1 MRMSDALTA
10 RMHTLELDG
19 SSSTE
24 IVPTDMTNGPDDM
37 GMDDMGSEPEM
48 MTDPMGDMEM
58 ETPAQDEM
66 PGDSDMEDYAAV
78 MDNEPEVEESYSPG
92 DENEEGMVSNCCG
105 APIMDVYQGHGR
117 CSDCKEMA
125 SAEKVEE
132 SVNETFEPHMMYDP
146 KTGKSK
152 MTNTEAEHLKL
163 KDMGWSHDKPKKS
176 DIKEGTK
183 GCADCEWIK
192 DETDGDIDTCD
203 ECAAEKRKTNESGI
217 LYKAGKNKYGKE
229 GMKKIQSAA
238 GKGASAEEI
247 GRIKD
252 QHNKKK
258 KKKATEAVVEEVNT
272 SGDYANVFYDYKED
286 FYMVDVYKDGKKV
299 AEDDGYF
306 GANATGNPLIT
317 VFLKLVKQAGLEAEG
332 LRLVS
337 TGGDEPDE
345 NGVFKNG
352 KFNWNKSEGSEKDE
366 KTIRRALDKA
376 ETERGEKP
384 KKVSVKKAP
393 WEESVNEAKSS
404 ILDQLQSI
412 ADNKQAKSI
421 KFDDGSSKVDMFT
434 ASAITQVHA
443 KVNDDN
449 KAKIEKML
457 NTRSGLMKVAKVAM
471 GALKEGKLDEIL
483 PAVGA
488 VAGGVARAAAGAVGG
503 LARGAAAAAKHAPK
517 ISKAVKVGRNIKR
530 VGKAVGGVAG
540 GIGNAYNAAAK
551 SIQGEADETANRIMQ
566 SSTRAS
572 FSEYNEFYKEL
583 DKAAKSGKKAG
594 DTISV
599 GGKNI
604 KLKSNPKQMHQLTDS
619 DMNIIDSLAEKCK
632 SHRK

>member
-1 MRMSDALTA
+1 MKLSQLIENFVISNDEFEDYLNRATEQLMQELQSGKNPRDAVHELALTFADQHNKSYDAYTRMSDSLSA
-10 RMHTLELDG
+10 RMHTLELGG
-19 SSSTE
+19 STSTE
-24 IVPTDMTNGPDDM
+24 IAPTDMTNGPDDM

-132 SVNETFEPHMMYDP
+132 SVNE
-146 KTGKSK
+146 G
-152 MTNTEAEHLKL
+152 TN
-163 KDMGWSHDKPKKS
+163 
-176 DIKEGTK
+176 

-217 LYKAGKNKYGKE
+217 LYKE
-229 GMKKIQSAA
+229 
-238 GKGASAEEI
+238 
-247 GRIKD
+247 
-252 QHNKKK
+252 
-258 KKKATEAVVEEVNT
+258 TEAMVEESNT
-272 SGDYANVFYDYKED
+272 SGDYANVVYDYKED
-286 FYMVDVYKDGKKV
+286 FYMVDIYKDGKKV
-299 AEDDGYF
+299 AEDNGYF
-306 GANATGNPLIT
+306 GASATGNPLVT

-352 KFNWNKSEGSEKDE
+352 KFNWNKTEGSAEDE
-366 KTIRRALDKA
+366 KAIRRALDKA

-384 KKVSVKKAP
+384 KKVSLKKAP
-393 WEESVNEAKSS
+393 WEESVNEAKAS
-404 ILDQLQSI
+404 ILDQLKGI
-412 ADNKQAKSI
+412 VDDKQAKSI

-457 NTRSGLMKVAKVAM
+457 NTRTGLMKIAKVAM
-471 GALKEGKLDEIL
+471 GALKEGKLDEVL

-488 VAGGVARAAAGAVGG
+488 IAGGVARAAMSKGIKGAATRAGIKGAVKS
-503 LARGAAAAAKHAPK
+503 AFSNEAEEMASK
-517 ISKAVKVGRNIKR
+517 IVR
-530 VGKAVGGVAG
+530 
-540 GIGNAYNAAAK
+540 
-551 SIQGEADETANRIMQ
+551 T
-566 SSTRAS
+566 SSRQS
-572 FSEYNEFYKEL
+572 FSEYNEFYKAL
-583 DKAAKSGKKAG
+583 DSAAKAGKKAG
-594 DTISV
+594 DTIEV
-599 GGKNI
+599 GGKKV
-604 KLKSNPKQMHQLTDS
+604 KLKSNPKEIHNLS
-619 DMNIIDSLAEKCK
+619 DAEMDKIDALALRLNEKSC
-632 SHRK
+632 S